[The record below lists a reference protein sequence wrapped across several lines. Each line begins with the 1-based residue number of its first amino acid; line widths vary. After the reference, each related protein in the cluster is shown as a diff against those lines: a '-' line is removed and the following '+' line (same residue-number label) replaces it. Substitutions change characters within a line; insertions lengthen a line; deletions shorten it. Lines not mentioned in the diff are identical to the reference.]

1 MAIIVAKMYGER
13 GFKNMKQRNLK
24 EETHHSKADS
34 MHFDLPETHQMLR
47 DSVRKFA
54 EGEIAPVIR
63 ELDKKEQFSEDLTR
77 KMGQLGLFG
86 IIVPETYGGHG
97 MDYLAYAVACE
108 EISRVDGSQAATI
121 TAHNSLGISP
131 LYYFGN
137 EAQRKKYI
145 PQLCTGEKLWAFGLT
160 EPGAGSDSRGSKT
173 VAKKVDGGWN
183 INGAKIFITNANRMN
198 AGITVQA
205 VTGSK
210 GEGKPELSCFIVEN
224 GTKGF
229 TAKSMHG
236 KVMWR
241 SSDTCEVYFDDVFV
255 PDANLLG
262 KQGDG
267 SKQMLATLDRGK
279 IGIAAMGIGCA
290 QGAYEK
296 ALAYANERRQFGKPI
311 SGFQSIAFALADMH
325 MKIELAR
332 TYLQKVCWMA
342 DNGKPFTKEAAMAKL
357 YASEIAG
364 EVSDMAVQIHG
375 GYGLME
381 EYDVERFWRDHRL
394 LRIGEG
400 TSEIQRL
407 IVSRAIG
414 CSTE

>member
-1 MAIIVAKMYGER
+1 M
-13 GFKNMKQRNLK
+13 N
-24 EETHHSKADS
+24 
-34 MHFDLPETHQMLR
+34 FDLPETHQLLR
-47 DSVRKFA
+47 DTVRKFA
-54 EGEIAPVIR
+54 EGEIAPVAR
-63 ELDKKEQFSEDLTR
+63 ALDKKEQFSEDLTR
-77 KMGQLGLFG
+77 KMGALGLFG
-86 IIVPETYGGHG
+86 ILVPEAYGGHG
-97 MDYLAYAVACE
+97 MDYLAYAIACE
-108 EISRVDGSQAATI
+108 EVARVDGSQAATI
-121 TAHNSLGISP
+121 TAHNSLGVGP

-137 EAQRKKYI
+137 EAQRKKHI

-173 VAKKVDGGWN
+173 NAKKVEGGWI
-183 INGAKIFITNANRMN
+183 INGAKIFITNASSAMN

-210 GEGKPELSCFIVEN
+210 GEGKPELSCFIVEA

-229 TAKSMHG
+229 SASPLHG
-236 KVMWR
+236 KLMWR
-241 SSDTCEVYFDDVFV
+241 SSDTSELTFDDVFV
-255 PDANLLG
+255 PDENLLG

-279 IGIAAMGIGCA
+279 IGIAAMGVGCA

-296 ALAYANERRQFGKPI
+296 ALAYAKERRQFGQPI
-311 SGFQSIAFALADMH
+311 AHFQSIAFALADMH
-325 MKIELAR
+325 MKTELAR
-332 TYLQKVCWMA
+332 TYLYQTCALA
-342 DNGKPFTKEAAMAKL
+342 DAGKPFTKEAAIAKL
-357 YASEIAG
+357 YSSEIAG

-407 IVSRAIG
+407 IISRAIG
-414 CSTE
+414 TAD

>member
-1 MAIIVAKMYGER
+1 MQKTQT
-13 GFKNMKQRNLK
+13 QRA
-24 EETHHSKADS
+24 ADS
-34 MHFDLPETHQMLR
+34 MAQEGLNFTLPESHTLLR
-47 DSVRKFA
+47 ESVRKFA
-54 EGEIAPVIR
+54 ESEIAPKAR
-63 ELDKKEQFSEDLTR
+63 ELDKKEQFSEELTR
-77 KMGQLGLFG
+77 AMGQLGLFG
-86 IIVPETYGGHG
+86 IVTPEEYGGHG
-97 MDYLAYAVACE
+97 MDYLAYAIACE
-108 EISRVDGSQAATI
+108 EISRVDGSQAATV
-121 TAHNSLGISP
+121 TAHNSLGIGP

-137 EAQRKKYI
+137 EAQKKKYI
-145 PQLCTGEKLWAFGLT
+145 PQLCTGDKLWAFGLT

-173 VAKKVDGGWN
+173 TAKKVDGGWK
-183 INGAKIFITNANRMN
+183 INGSKIFITNANRMN

-210 GEGKPELSCFIVEN
+210 GEGKPELSCFIVEA
-224 GTKGF
+224 GTKGL

-236 KVMWR
+236 KLMWR
-241 SSDTCEVYFDDVFV
+241 SSDTCEVYFEDVFV
-255 PDANLLG
+255 PDANMLG

-296 ALAYANERRQFGKPI
+296 ALAYAKERRQFSKPI
-311 SGFQSIAFALADMH
+311 AAFQSIAFALADMH
-325 MKIELAR
+325 MKIEMAR
-332 TYLQKVCWMA
+332 NYLYKVCWMA
-342 DNGKPFTKEAAMAKL
+342 DNHQPFTKEGAMAKL
-357 YASEIAG
+357 YASEVAG
-364 EVSDMAVQIHG
+364 EVTDMAVQVHG

-407 IVSRAIG
+407 IISRAIG
-414 CSTE
+414 CTE

>member
-1 MAIIVAKMYGER
+1 M
-13 GFKNMKQRNLK
+13 
-24 EETHHSKADS
+24 D
-34 MHFDLPETHQMLR
+34 FDLSETHQALR

-54 EGEIAPVIR
+54 EKSIAPIAR
-63 ELDKKEQFSEDLTR
+63 ELDKKEQFSEELT
-77 KMGQLGLFG
+77 KAMGQLGLFG
-86 IIVPETYGGHG
+86 IVVPEAYGGHG

-108 EISRVDGSQAATI
+108 EIARVDGSQAATV
-121 TAHNSLGISP
+121 TAHNSLGIGP
-131 LYYFGN
+131 LYYFGS
-137 EAQRKKYI
+137 EAQKKKYI
-145 PQLCTGEKLWAFGLT
+145 PALCTGEKLWAFGLT

-173 VAKKVDGGWN
+173 TAKKVDGGWK
-183 INGAKIFITNANRMN
+183 INGSKIFITNANRMN

-210 GEGKPELSCFIVEN
+210 GEGKPELSCFIVEA

-229 TAKSMHG
+229 TAKAMHG
-236 KVMWR
+236 KLMWR
-241 SSDTCEVYFDDVFV
+241 ASDTCELYFEDVFV

-279 IGIAAMGIGCA
+279 IGIAAMGVGCA

-296 ALAYANERRQFGKPI
+296 ALAYARERRQFGRPI
-311 SGFQSIAFALADMH
+311 AQFQSIAFALADMH
-325 MKIELAR
+325 MKIELVR
-332 TYLQKVCWMA
+332 HYLYKVCWLA
-342 DNGKPFTKEAAMAKL
+342 DNHQPFGKEAAMAKL
-357 YASEIAG
+357 YSSEVAG

-407 IVSRAIG
+407 IISRKIG
-414 CSTE
+414 CAD

>member
-1 MAIIVAKMYGER
+1 M
-13 GFKNMKQRNLK
+13 NP
-24 EETHHSKADS
+24 T
-34 MHFDLPETHQMLR
+34 LPETHQQLR
-47 DSVRKFA
+47 DAIRKFA
-54 EGEIAPVIR
+54 EKSIAPVAR
-63 ELDKKEQFSEDLTR
+63 ELDKKEQFSESLT
-77 KMGQLGLFG
+77 KDMGKLGLFG
-86 IIVPETYGGHG
+86 IVVPEAYGGHG
-97 MDYLAYAVACE
+97 MDYLAYAIACE
-108 EISRVDGSQAATI
+108 EIARVDGSQAATV
-121 TAHNSLGISP
+121 TAHNSLGIGP
-131 LYYFGN
+131 LYYFGSD
-137 EAQRKKYI
+137 AQKKKYI

-173 VAKKVDGGWN
+173 VAKKVDGGWK
-183 INGAKIFITNANRMN
+183 INGSKIFITNANRMN
-198 AGITVQA
+198 AGVTVQV

-210 GEGKPELSCFIVEN
+210 GEGKPELSCFIVEA

-236 KVMWR
+236 KLMWR
-241 SSDTCEVYFDDVFV
+241 ASDTCELYFEDVFV
-255 PDANLLG
+255 PDENLLG

-279 IGIAAMGIGCA
+279 IGIAAMGVGCA

-296 ALAYANERRQFGKPI
+296 ALAYAKERRQFSQPI
-311 SGFQSIAFALADMH
+311 AHFQSIAFALADMH

-332 TYLQKVCWMA
+332 HYLYKVCWLA
-342 DNGKPFTKEAAMAKL
+342 DNHHPFGKEAAMAKL
-357 YASEIAG
+357 YSSEIAG
-364 EVSDMAVQIHG
+364 EVTDMAVQIHG

-407 IVSRAIG
+407 IISRAIG
-414 CSTE
+414 CAD

>member
-1 MAIIVAKMYGER
+1 MNY
-13 GFKNMKQRNLK
+13 N
-24 EETHHSKADS
+24 
-34 MHFDLPETHQMLR
+34 LPETHQMLR
-47 DSVRKFA
+47 DSVRAFA
-54 EGEIAPVIR
+54 EGEIAPVAR

-77 KMGQLGLFG
+77 KMGSLGLFG
-86 IIVPETYGGHG
+86 IIVPENYGGHG
-97 MDYLAYAVACE
+97 MDYLAYAIACE
-108 EISRVDGSQAATI
+108 EISRVDGSQAATV
-121 TAHNSLGISP
+121 TAHNSLGAGP

-137 EAQRKKYI
+137 EEQKKKYL
-145 PQLCTGEKLWAFGLT
+145 PQLCTGDKLWAFGLT

-173 VAKKVDGGWN
+173 FAKKVDGGWK
-183 INGAKIFITNANRMN
+183 INGSKIFITNGASAMN
-198 AGITVQA
+198 AGVTVQA

-210 GEGKPELSCFIVEN
+210 GEGKPELSCFIVEA

-229 TAKSMHG
+229 TAKAMHG
-236 KVMWR
+236 KLMWR
-241 SSDTCEVYFDDVFV
+241 SSDTSELYFEDVFV

-279 IGIAAMGIGCA
+279 IGIAAMGVGCA

-311 SGFQSIAFALADMH
+311 AGFQSIGFALADMF
-325 MKIELAR
+325 MKIEMAR
-332 TYLQKVCWMA
+332 NYLYKVCWMA
-342 DNGKPFTKEAAMAKL
+342 DNHQPFTKEAAIAKL
-357 YASEIAG
+357 YSSEIAG
-364 EVSDMAVQIHG
+364 EVTDMAVQIHG

-407 IVSRAIG
+407 IISRAIG
-414 CSTE
+414 CAQD

>member
-1 MAIIVAKMYGER
+1 M
-13 GFKNMKQRNLK
+13 N
-24 EETHHSKADS
+24 
-34 MHFDLPETHQMLR
+34 FDLPETHQLLR
-47 DSVRKFA
+47 ETVRKFA
-54 EGEIAPVIR
+54 EGEIAPVAR
-63 ELDKKEQFSEDLTR
+63 ALDKKEQFSEDLTR
-77 KMGQLGLFG
+77 KMGALGLFG
-86 IIVPETYGGHG
+86 ILVPEAYGGHG
-97 MDYLAYAVACE
+97 MDYLAYAIACE
-108 EISRVDGSQAATI
+108 EVARVDGSQAATI
-121 TAHNSLGISP
+121 TAHNSLGVGP

-173 VAKKVDGGWN
+173 NAKKVDGGWI
-183 INGAKIFITNANRMN
+183 INGAKIFITNASSAMN

-210 GEGKPELSCFIVEN
+210 GEGKPELSCFIVEA

-229 TAKSMHG
+229 SASPLHG
-236 KVMWR
+236 KLMWR
-241 SSDTCEVYFDDVFV
+241 SSDTSELTFDDVFV
-255 PDANLLG
+255 PDENLLG

-279 IGIAAMGIGCA
+279 IGIAAMGVGCA

-296 ALAYANERRQFGKPI
+296 ALAYAKERRQFGQPI
-311 SGFQSIAFALADMH
+311 AHFQSIAFALADMH
-325 MKIELAR
+325 MKTELAR
-332 TYLQKVCWMA
+332 TYLYQTCALA
-342 DNGKPFTKEAAMAKL
+342 DAGKPFTKEAAIAKL
-357 YASEIAG
+357 YSSEIAG

-407 IVSRAIG
+407 IISRAIG
-414 CSTE
+414 TADE